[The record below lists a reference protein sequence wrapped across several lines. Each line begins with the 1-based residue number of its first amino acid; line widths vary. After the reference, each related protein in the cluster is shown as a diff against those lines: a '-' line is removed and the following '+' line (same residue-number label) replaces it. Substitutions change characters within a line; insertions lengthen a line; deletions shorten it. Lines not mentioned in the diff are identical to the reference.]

1 MTSEERRLR
10 IVDIL
15 SNITSPISGS
25 VLAEKLNVS
34 RQIIVQDIALLR
46 AENKNII
53 STNRGYMFYKSNH
66 HTYREEICVNH
77 NEDKILDEFYTI
89 VDNGGTILNVS
100 IRHDLYGN
108 IAADLFISSRSDAV
122 SFYEKMKICKD
133 KPLSLLTGAS
143 HYHIIET
150 KNKSVME
157 IIKTELSK
165 SGILVE

>member
-10 IVDIL
+10 IIDIL
-15 SNITSPISGS
+15 SNINSPISGS
-25 VLAEKLNVS
+25 ILAEKLNVS

-53 STNRGYMFYKSNH
+53 STNKGYIFYKSNH

-77 NEDKILDEFYTI
+77 NEDKILEEFYAI

-100 IRHDLYGN
+100 IHHDLYGN
-108 IAADLFISSRSDAV
+108 ITADLFISSRADAN
-122 SFYEKMKICKD
+122 SFFEKMKICKD

-150 KNKSVME
+150 ENKSVME
-157 IIKTELSK
+157 IIKKELAK
-165 SGILVE
+165 LGILAE